1 MKPMNSILY
10 PLLFCLWAGF
20 AATAQAQPQSED
32 DRGPMAGMM
41 HGDKGQSEYRHGGHW
56 MADISDEQRSELKR
70 IKAEHIK
77 KQAPLKA
84 RMKALKVELM
94 AMALSDAP
102 DKAAADKKI
111 DEMLDLKR
119 QMLQNKVEKV
129 SASRKALD
137 EQQRALYDIHVM
149 KKAAKGGR
157 HGDGHM
163 GRGMGHGMGMGGMGY
178 GMGMGGMGHG
188 MGMGGKGYGMGH
200 GMGYGMGR

>member
-1 MKPMNSILY
+1 MKTMNSILY
-10 PLLFCLWAGF
+10 PLVFCLWAGF
-20 AATAQAQPQSED
+20 AATTQAQPQAED
-32 DRGPMAGMM
+32 GRGPMAGMM
-41 HGDKGQSEYRHGGHW
+41 QGDKGQGEYRHGGHW
-56 MADISDEQRSELKR
+56 MAGISDEQRSEMKR

-94 AMALSDAP
+94 AMALADAP
-102 DKAAADKKI
+102 DQAATDKKI

-137 EQQRALYDIHVM
+137 EQQRAMYDIYVM
-149 KKAAKGGR
+149 KKAAKGDR
-157 HGDGHM
+157 HGHM
-163 GRGMGHGMGMGGMGY
+163 SHGKGHGMGH

-188 MGMGGKGYGMGH
+188 MGMGGMGRGMGSEGMGH
-200 GMGYGMGR
+200 GMKR